1 MKSMILSMSNLKINE
16 IILYIVYEHIS
27 MLEKY
32 TIWIRRAHM
41 NFRIEIISE
50 KGNKWG

>member
-16 IILYIVYEHIS
+16 IILYIAYEYIY

-32 TIWIRRAHM
+32 KIWIRRAHM
-41 NFRIEIISE
+41 NFRVEIISE
-50 KGNKWG
+50 KGKK